1 MMEKDLSRRAFLG
14 LGATAAVAAG
24 AGLAGCAPQ
33 STPASGGSDAGA
45 GAQGVPPTE
54 YKPDFL
60 TPPPVPTDIAEEK
73 DCDVLV
79 IGMGLAGTAAAKEA
93 AEAGKKVIVL
103 EKQPEDSYAVI
114 SMAGDFGVV
123 GSQIQKNLG
132 IEWAPKEDI
141 LNEFVKET
149 GGRCD
154 TWMINYWYDHSGE
167 DFDWFI
173 ENADYEVL
181 ESTAADRKTDK
192 ENYIRPKCFPKLET
206 YNYKEELY
214 PYFHG
219 TITTNP
225 NMQWACQAAFNDAV
239 GAGAELIYEAEGEQL
254 IVDESGTVTGA
265 YAKTPNGYLKV
276 NAKAT
281 VICCG
286 DYGGNPEMRHYYAP
300 WGCGQKV
307 GHSGV
312 RIGVRMYPL
321 ETRELAVEAVAA
333 GFSLTEAA
341 ELAGC
346 SRTAVVNWAKAAGV
360 APPPRKKAVYLPF
373 DRKMELVARLE
384 AGERAADLAAEAGV
398 TAAAVSGWRRRLREE
413 GALSLMTDSDIAA
426 RAPEPREAPSELEEL
441 RARCEELELRN
452 AVLEGT
458 IDILKKDPGAD
469 LSALTAA
476 ERAALADRLRGRF
489 GLRAALAALSLPR
502 STFYDRLAAASA
514 PDPYA
519 ALRPLV
525 RAAFEASGGAYGYRR
540 VRAELARG
548 AGAPQRARG
557 AAGLDPARPVAVSE
571 KVVRRIMAEEGLRAR
586 APRAARYSS
595 YAGEEGRAA
604 APNLLLVDA
613 GRDLHDFSAAAP
625 GEVLVTDI
633 TEFRLPDDPRKVY
646 LSPAVDLFDGDVA
659 AFSVGTSPS
668 KALVAEMLAGAV
680 AAAGGGFTLHSDRGW
695 HYRTPDWVRACG
707 EAGVER
713 SMSRKGHSPDN
724 AACEGFF
731 GRLKVE
737 FFHGRDWRGVSAERF
752 AAELAEWIRW
762 YREGRL
768 KAFDEGGRKVYD
780 TIAGRRRRLGLA
792 A

>member
-1 MMEKDLSRRAFLG
+1 
-14 LGATAAVAAG
+14 
-24 AGLAGCAPQ
+24 
-33 STPASGGSDAGA
+33 
-45 GAQGVPPTE
+45 
-54 YKPDFL
+54 
-60 TPPPVPTDIAEEK
+60 
-73 DCDVLV
+73 
-79 IGMGLAGTAAAKEA
+79 
-93 AEAGKKVIVL
+93 
-103 EKQPEDSYAVI
+103 
-114 SMAGDFGVV
+114 
-123 GSQIQKNLG
+123 
-132 IEWAPKEDI
+132 
-141 LNEFVKET
+141 
-149 GGRCD
+149 
-154 TWMINYWYDHSGE
+154 
-167 DFDWFI
+167 
-173 ENADYEVL
+173 
-181 ESTAADRKTDK
+181 
-192 ENYIRPKCFPKLET
+192 
-206 YNYKEELY
+206 
-214 PYFHG
+214 
-219 TITTNP
+219 
-225 NMQWACQAAFNDAV
+225 
-239 GAGAELIYEAEGEQL
+239 
-254 IVDESGTVTGA
+254 
-265 YAKTPNGYLKV
+265 
-276 NAKAT
+276 
-281 VICCG
+281 
-286 DYGGNPEMRHYYAP
+286 
-300 WGCGQKV
+300 
-307 GHSGV
+307 
-312 RIGVRMYPL
+312 MYPL

-384 AGERAADLAAEAGV
+384 AGERAAEAGV

-441 RARCEELELRN
+441 RARCEELGLRN

>member
-1 MMEKDLSRRAFLG
+1 
-14 LGATAAVAAG
+14 
-24 AGLAGCAPQ
+24 
-33 STPASGGSDAGA
+33 
-45 GAQGVPPTE
+45 
-54 YKPDFL
+54 
-60 TPPPVPTDIAEEK
+60 
-73 DCDVLV
+73 
-79 IGMGLAGTAAAKEA
+79 
-93 AEAGKKVIVL
+93 
-103 EKQPEDSYAVI
+103 
-114 SMAGDFGVV
+114 
-123 GSQIQKNLG
+123 
-132 IEWAPKEDI
+132 
-141 LNEFVKET
+141 
-149 GGRCD
+149 
-154 TWMINYWYDHSGE
+154 
-167 DFDWFI
+167 
-173 ENADYEVL
+173 
-181 ESTAADRKTDK
+181 
-192 ENYIRPKCFPKLET
+192 
-206 YNYKEELY
+206 
-214 PYFHG
+214 
-219 TITTNP
+219 
-225 NMQWACQAAFNDAV
+225 
-239 GAGAELIYEAEGEQL
+239 
-254 IVDESGTVTGA
+254 
-265 YAKTPNGYLKV
+265 
-276 NAKAT
+276 
-281 VICCG
+281 
-286 DYGGNPEMRHYYAP
+286 
-300 WGCGQKV
+300 
-307 GHSGV
+307 
-312 RIGVRMYPL
+312 MYPL

-731 GRLKVE
+731 GNLKNE
-737 FFHGRDWRGVSAERF
+737 FFHGRDWSGWTAEAF
-752 AAELAEWIRW
+752 MELLDGWMAA
-762 YREGRL
+762 YSTVRL
-768 KAFDEGGRKVYD
+768 KAFREGGRTVYD
-780 TIAGRRRRLGLA
+780 TIDNRRRRLGLA